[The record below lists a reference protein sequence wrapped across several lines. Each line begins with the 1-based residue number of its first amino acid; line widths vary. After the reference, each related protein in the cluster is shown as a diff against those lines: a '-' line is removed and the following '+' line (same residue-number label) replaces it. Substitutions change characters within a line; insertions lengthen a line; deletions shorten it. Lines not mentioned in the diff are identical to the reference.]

1 MLRRGVDQFLKSA
14 RGAGR
19 LVLVVGLLTQAAAIA
34 HPDLLLQI
42 ERLDREIS
50 VNPGNPELWLQR
62 GDLYRRHGDWARS
75 ERDFLE
81 ARRLAPGQPDLPW
94 FYGRMLVEA
103 GRPGEGEVLLTR
115 YLELHPSEAGAF
127 RTRAVARNAQGR
139 HAEAADDFRRA
150 IEAAPAAGPSLY
162 RDWALALLASGP
174 EQGSAAAAVLRTG
187 EERFPMEMSLRGLH
201 VDVLLSRGD
210 AEGAASL
217 LQVLPTGVS
226 ALPQWEFRSALED
239 CLMGNGP
246 AARAG
251 FALVQHHFA
260 EPAALAA
267 GTWTP
272 DLARLGELAA
282 SGSRSACQSAAGEEV
297 RRQLADVKG

>member
-14 RGAGR
+14 RGVRR
-19 LVLVVGLLTQAAAIA
+19 LVLIAGLLTQAASIA

-42 ERLDREIS
+42 ERLDRQIS
-50 VNPGNPELWLQR
+50 ADPANPDLWLQR
-62 GDLYRRHGDWARS
+62 GDLYRRHGDWASS

-81 ARRLAPGQPDLPW
+81 ARRLAPEEPDLPW

-103 GRPGEGEVLLTR
+103 GRPGEGEALLTR

-127 RTRAVARNAQGR
+127 RMRAVARNAQGR

-150 IEAAPAAGPSLY
+150 IEVAPAAGPSLY
-162 RDWALALLASGP
+162 RDWALALLASGSG
-174 EQGSAAAAVLRTG
+174 QGSAAAAVLRTG
-187 EERFPMEMSLRGLH
+187 EQRFPMEMSLRGLH

-210 AEGAASL
+210 ADGAASL
-217 LQVLPTGVS
+217 LRVLPTGVS
-226 ALPQWEFRSALED
+226 ALPQWEFRSALEN
-239 CLMGNGP
+239 CLVGNGP

-260 EPAALAA
+260 EPAALAG
-267 GTWTP
+267 GTWSP
-272 DLARLGELAA
+272 DLVRLGELAV
-282 SGSRSACQSAAGEEV
+282 SGSPAACQAAAGEEV
-297 RRQLADVKG
+297 RRQLPDVKG